1 MTRNP
6 VVGIFDSVET
16 AEQAGEALVHGGVP
30 RRRIVI
36 SICLTEDGI
45 AAEAPGQ
52 SYENQPGEPPEE
64 SAGARFGE
72 AVRSGTCTLSIEADS
87 NNDRARL
94 THLLRRSGARGII
107 DPPAPP
113 HRY

>member
-36 SICLTEDGI
+36 SVCLTEDGI

-52 SYENQPGEPPEE
+52 SYENQPGEPPDE
-64 SAGARFGE
+64 SACARFGD
-72 AVRSGTCTLSIEADS
+72 AVRSGTCTLAVEVASGG
-87 NNDRARL
+87 DRA
-94 THLLRRSGARGII
+94 HLARVLRRSGARGIVEPRALP
-107 DPPAPP
+107 D
-113 HRY
+113 RY